1 VHLPRTRSW
10 LRLGVSTALVTLIGG
25 AAAGVSQGRTDY
37 GGTPSTAKVTTI
49 TLAHWSSSPVETAAL
64 KATEQAF
71 QRAFPSIKVNDV
83 TLDPYVEGMLAR
95 FAARKPPDIFYV
107 DSSVFPDWRKQ
118 GLLEPLNARMVK
130 AKFSP
135 KPFYQ
140 RLLAGFRDSKG
151 TIYGFPKDW
160 SPLALEVNTKMMAA
174 AGIKS
179 APQTWTQFRTD
190 LQKLKA
196 AKQPPA
202 CLSVDLAR
210 ILAFMFQNKGGFLN
224 SARTKATVNTP
235 ANAVTVNTYFGWI
248 QSGLARTQQQLGAG
262 WCGEALGKG
271 LASMIFEGNWVWS
284 FMKETYPTT
293 SFAVWPMLK
302 NKQHGNLGFTAAY
315 SIAKDSKHKAEAFK
329 MLTFLAGPKGMGVWT
344 KNVGYLPSRTDVKPP
359 AGRAIFLKEAGWSQ
373 PWQFAPGF
381 TKVIDVANN
390 ELTSAFEGKESIDV
404 ALKNIQNAAASA
416 LRG

>member
-1 VHLPRTRSW
+1 VRPIRTRSW
-10 LRLGVSTALVTLIGG
+10 LRLGVSIALVTLISG
-25 AAAGVSQGRTDY
+25 AAASVTGARTDL
-37 GGTPSTAKVTTI
+37 GAAPTTAKVTTI

-64 KATEQAF
+64 KATEAAF
-71 QRAFPSIKVNDV
+71 EKRNPTIKVNDV

-160 SPLALEVNTKMMAA
+160 SPLALEANPTMLAKANITK
-174 AGIKS
+174 
-179 APQTWTQFRTD
+179 APQTWIEFAAD
-190 LQKLKA
+190 LRKLKA
-196 AKQPPA
+196 AGQPPA
-202 CLSVDLAR
+202 CMDVDLAR
-210 ILAFMFQNKGGFLN
+210 MLAFMFENKGAFLN
-224 SARTKATVNTP
+224 DARTKAVVNTA
-235 ANAVTVNTYFGWI
+235 ANRVAINTYFGWI
-248 QSGLARTQQQLGAG
+248 QSGLARTHQQLGAG

-271 LASMIFEGNWVWS
+271 LASMIFEGNWLWS
-284 FMKETYPTT
+284 FMKDTYPQTP
-293 SFAVWPMLK
+293 FKVYPMLR
-302 NKQHGNLGFTAAY
+302 NKARGNLGFTASY
-315 SIAKDSKHKAEAFK
+315 SIAKDSSHKAEAFK
-329 MLTFLAGPKGMGVWT
+329 MLTFLAGPAGMGVWI
-344 KNVGYLPSRTDVKPP
+344 KNVGYLPSRKDVKVP
-359 AGRAIFLKEAGWSQ
+359 AGRAVFIKEAGWSR

-381 TKVIDVANN
+381 TKVIDITNN

-404 ALKNIQNAAASA
+404 ALKNIPNAAQSA